1 MQLLKVRSIESS
13 FFVTLIEQNDKL
25 SSAVMEQQTEI
36 QKQYGRMIEVGE
48 ETAHLF
54 YSHNE
59 NRVLLERDAEQ
70 ERFVGK
76 QNELALSKEELVQIA
91 KQTPE
96 LLSNNVVT
104 RPLMQEYLLPTLAFI
119 AGPGK

>member
-1 MQLLKVRSIESS
+1 MKWEKKRPIS
-13 FFVTLIEQNDKL
+13 FIHTTK
-25 SSAVMEQQTEI
+25 
-36 QKQYGRMIEVGE
+36 
-48 ETAHLF
+48 
-54 YSHNE
+54 

-70 ERFVGK
+70 EQFIGK